1 MKTKKQK
8 RILVVLLVI
17 AMVSAYGYFPRPDTA
32 NAVNAITDA
41 KDLMTDTDLG
51 VTATHT
57 FTFTTSTTTAIGN
70 FWQFSF
76 PSGFTTVGNGSE
88 TCGINA
94 TQQALFGA
102 ATTSGQLVDCVATG
116 QLEATSTQVTITG
129 VTNPVTDN
137 PAGYTINL
145 THYSAALVVLER
157 VQIKVYIISD
167 VWVTARV
174 DSTLNFTVT
183 GISDTDARTVNGI
196 TCAGTTTSATI
207 PFDTLV
213 VNATSTR
220 CQQLNVTTNAD
231 DGYTVTVWQDNELTS
246 DSGSNINSF
255 DNSPNNTGSTTA
267 HVWTS
272 PRNTLDVEYTYGHM
286 GLTSND
292 QNLNTAY
299 ANQNYYNG
307 GGTAQYAGL
316 NSSDPLP
323 VMHHTGPSDGTT
335 QNMGLTTVA
344 YSIQIASLQE
354 AGDYESTLTYVC
366 TPTF

>member
-8 RILVVLLVI
+8 RIFILFLVI

-32 NAVNAITDA
+32 NAINAITDA

-57 FTFTTSTTTAIGN
+57 FTFTTSTTTETGN

-76 PSGFTTVGNGSE
+76 PSEFTTVGAGAE

-94 TQQALFGA
+94 TQQALFA
-102 ATTSGQLVDCVATG
+102 AASTTAQLVDCVATG
-116 QLEATSTQVTITG
+116 DLEATSTQVTIAG

-137 PAGYTINL
+137 PNGYTIDL
-145 THYSAALVVLER
+145 THYSAALEILER

-183 GISDTDARTVNGI
+183 GVDALDAKTVNGI
-196 TCAGTTTSATI
+196 GCGGTTTSATI

-220 CQQLNVTTNAD
+220 CQTLNVTTNAD
-231 DGYTVTVWQDNELTS
+231 DGYTVTVWQDQELTS
-246 DSGSNINSF
+246 DSLSTINSF
-255 DNSPNNTGSTTA
+255 DNSPDNTGSTTA

-272 PRNTLDVEYTYGHM
+272 PRNMLDVEYTYGHM
-286 GLTSND
+286 GLTSDD
-292 QNLNTAY
+292 QDLSSAY

-335 QNMGLTTVA
+335 QNMGVATVA